1 MYRITILFV
10 ISCALKHFQNAT
22 MATRIKSIEITTA
35 NLVGE
40 KTHLMAEV
48 DKLRDQRA
56 RLEQVC
62 TDFLFGRC
70 KQIKQR

>member
-1 MYRITILFV
+1 MG
-10 ISCALKHFQNAT
+10 
-22 MATRIKSIEITTA
+22 TRIKSIEITTA

-56 RLEQVC
+56 RLEQVG
-62 TDFLFGRC
+62 TLHNRIYSA
-70 KQIKQR
+70 KYAPHPKKNP